1 MLWALVV
8 ILVVLWLAGF
18 LVVQVGGALIQL
30 LLVIAAIVLI
40 YQVVTGRRAL

>member
-18 LVVQVGGALIQL
+18 LVLQVGGALIHL